1 MLCWP
6 DNCRIYW
13 PPGRSHMAHPSFFSI
28 ASCPG
33 RGTTAWWA
41 FAAWSSWLLVKV
53 VGPVQVFVGNSEKPV
68 AITDILASNQAKLLK
83 FLESLKPDKGE
94 ARPAVAM

>member
-6 DNCRIYW
+6 DNRRVYC
-13 PPGRSHMAHPSFFSI
+13 PPGRSHMARPLFFSI
-28 ASCPG
+28 AICTG
-33 RGTTAWWA
+33 RGPTAWWA
-41 FAAWSSWLLVKV
+41 FAAWSRWQLVKL
-53 VGPVQVFVGNSEKPV
+53 VGPVQVFVAKPEKPV

-94 ARPAVAM
+94 APPEVAM